1 MVSICWPRIGHHHA
15 EILRGIITCW
25 RYLRNQDT
33 PGLIPVREALNR
45 VTQAL
50 VTASPEAEMDMAA
63 IAAIDSYYTE
73 LILIR

>member
-1 MVSICWPRIGHHHA
+1 MISICWPRIGHHHT
-15 EILRGIITCW
+15 EILRGIITCC

-33 PGLIPVREALNR
+33 PDLIPVREALKR

-63 IAAIDSYYTE
+63 IAVTDFYYTE
-73 LILIR
+73 LI